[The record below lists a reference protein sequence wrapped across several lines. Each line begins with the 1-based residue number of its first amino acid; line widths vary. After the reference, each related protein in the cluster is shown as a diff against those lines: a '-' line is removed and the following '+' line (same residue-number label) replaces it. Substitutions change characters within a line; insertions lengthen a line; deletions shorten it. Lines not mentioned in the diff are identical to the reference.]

1 MKKLLLILLLLP
13 FIGIG
18 QNTWVNYQVQYDFY
32 APAESHFFMVSD
44 ANGDTAMFHQPTTPY
59 EFLDTT
65 IFINSGNYTV
75 SLVDSFGDGW
85 ISNQPAFFRM
95 RNLCQGLIINWD
107 PVLGS
112 FYLRDTTV
120 NILPCAPP
128 VYGCMDPNALNYDPL
143 ATIDDG
149 SCTYPPCNG
158 IINDTAW
165 QMCWGAQAAISWE
178 WETNNNTN
186 CAVIELHY
194 GSANGYNIT
203 IPGFWPSGGWSNFAI
218 GAGPGQMPPNWNEE
232 HYMVLEFINGTLSDT
247 MFFTPTACI
256 PGCTDPMQESYN
268 PWATTDDGSCSG
280 TTCDTATEYQ
290 ITMELTL
297 DNWPGE
303 TSWIMN
309 SGGIIDQAPQGTY
322 NFNDIGQTFTYT
334 FCIDQNIGFELI
346 LNDSYGDGMAG
357 GALNGNVVIYDCN
370 GDTIWNL
377 PDPNFGTVTYS
388 GPQNGVPCNTTPDIY
403 GCTDDDYVEYVD
415 SANVDDGSCLTLHT
429 YGCTDPA
436 AFNYNPNA
444 TIMDLVPDC
453 NYTLILEDDA
463 GDGWGNSY
471 LGVSQGQMLWNF
483 TMGPGSYAD
492 TFNLILDSDAP
503 VTIYY
508 FEIGGPQTPPEEVQ
522 FQTWHNSFKLVN
534 ANDIV
539 LLEEGTNPFANN
551 GQGALQAFDSP
562 FWYTYSAVPYCGDYC
577 IPTILGCMDS
587 TAFNYVDSANTDDGS
602 CIPVVLGCTNPLA
615 FNYDA
620 FANVDDSSCV
630 STIIGC
636 MDSLAFNYNPFANV
650 NDPAS
655 CVPVIYGC
663 MDDTMFNYNP
673 AANTPDTCIPVV
685 FGCTDALA
693 FNYDSLANTNNNSC
707 IPFIY
712 GCTNPAALNYNPLAN
727 TDDSTCI
734 GVVYG
739 CTDPTMWNYNQ
750 SANTDNGS
758 CIPFIYGCTDS
769 TMFNYDPLANTDNN
783 TCIPFIYGC
792 TNPIALNF
800 DQSANTDDF
809 SCILPIY
816 GCMDSTAFN
825 YDPLANIDNGS
836 CVPVILGCTNPIAL
850 NYDPNANT
858 DDFSCIL
865 PIYGCTDSTMFN
877 YDPLANVDNGTCIPY
892 IYGCTNPVALN
903 YDPNANTDD
912 FSCILP
918 IYGCTDS
925 TMFNYNPLANVDNG
939 SCIPFIY
946 GCTNPNSINYDP
958 MANTEDFS
966 CIPFVYGCTDST
978 ALNYD
983 SLANTDNGSCITAV
997 EGCMDANAFNY
1008 DAFANVNDSAS
1019 CLYDAQ
1025 CITGPGN
1032 PYWLND
1038 LCYAWVIEVDDYC
1051 CNNAWDNI
1059 CQLTYDHCNDN
1070 WSGPLPKRTDKN
1082 LIQVTD
1088 LLGRPVNKIKNQ
1100 LLFYRYN
1107 DGSVNRKIIIKK

>member
-1 MKKLLLILLLLP
+1 MKKILLLLLLP
-13 FIGIG
+13 FVTFS

-32 APAESHFFMVSD
+32 APSESHFFMVSD

-59 EFLDTT
+59 EYLDTT
-65 IFINSGNYTV
+65 IFINSGSYTV

-85 ISNQPAFFRM
+85 ISNQPAYFRM

-128 VYGCMDPNALNYDPL
+128 VYGCMAPNALNYDPL
-143 ATIDDG
+143 ATVDDG
-149 SCTYPPCNG
+149 SCTFPPCDG
-158 IINDTAW
+158 VTNDTAW

-186 CAVIELHY
+186 CGVVKLHY
-194 GSANGYNIT
+194 GAESGYNIT

-232 HYMVLEFINGTLSDT
+232 HYLVLEFVDSSFSDT

-268 PWATTDDGSCSG
+268 PWATTDDGSCAG

-290 ITMELTL
+290 ITMEITL

-309 SGGIIDQAPQGTY
+309 SGGIIDEAPQGTY

-357 GALNGNVVIYDCN
+357 GALDGNVVIYDCN

-388 GPQNGVPCNTTPDIY
+388 GPQNGVPCNTTPNIY

-436 AFNYNPNA
+436 AFNYDPNA
-444 TIMDLVPDC
+444 TIMDLIPDC

-508 FEIGGPQTPPEEVQ
+508 FEIGGPQTPPEEIQ
-522 FQTWHNSFKLVN
+522 FQTWHNSFKLIN
-534 ANDIV
+534 ANGIV
-539 LLEEGTNPFANN
+539 LLDEGSNPFANN
-551 GQGALQAFDSP
+551 GQGALQEFDSP
-562 FWYTYSAVPYCGDYC
+562 FWHTYSAVPYCGDYC
-577 IPTILGCMDS
+577 IPTVLGCMDS
-587 TAFNYVDSANTDDGS
+587 TAFNYADSANTDDGS

-630 STIIGC
+630 STIVGC
-636 MDSLAFNYNPFANV
+636 MDTTAFNYNPFANV

-663 MDDTMFNYNP
+663 MDDMMFNYNP
-673 AANTPDTCIPVV
+673 AANTPDTCIPVI

-693 FNYDSLANTNNNSC
+693 FNYDSLANTSNNSC
-707 IPFIY
+707 VPFIY
-712 GCTNPAALNYNPLAN
+712 GCTNPAALNYDPLAN
-727 TDDSTCI
+727 TNDSTCI
-734 GVVYG
+734 GIIYG
-739 CTDPTMWNYNQ
+739 CTDPTMYNYDPM
-750 SANTDNGS
+750 ANTDNGS

-769 TMFNYDPLANTDNN
+769 TMFNYDPLANTDNGSC
-783 TCIPFIYGC
+783 TPYVYGC
-792 TNPIALNF
+792 TNPIALN
-800 DQSANTDDF
+800 
-809 SCILPIY
+809 Y
-816 GCMDSTAFN
+816 
-825 YDPLANIDNGS
+825 
-836 CVPVILGCTNPIAL
+836 NPIA
-850 NYDPNANT
+850 
-858 DDFSCIL
+858 
-865 PIYGCTDSTMFN
+865 
-877 YDPLANVDNGTCIPY
+877 NV
-892 IYGCTNPVALN
+892 
-903 YDPNANTDD
+903 DD

-925 TMFNYNPLANVDNG
+925 TMFNYNPLANVDNN
-939 SCIPFIY
+939 SCIPYIY
-946 GCTNPNSINYDP
+946 GCTDPAALNYNPS
-958 MANTEDFS
+958 ANTEDFS
-966 CIPFVYGCTDST
+966 CIAYVYGCMDSL
-978 ALNYD
+978 ALNFD
-983 SLANTDNGSCITAV
+983 SLANTDNGSCIEIV
-997 EGCMDANAFNY
+997 MGCMDAEAYNY
-1008 DAFANVNDSAS
+1008 EPTANINDSLS
-1019 CLYDAQ
+1019 CRYSAG
-1025 CITGPGN
+1025 CVTGDSI

-1038 LCYAWVIEVDDYC
+1038 PCYAWVIDIDEYC
-1051 CNNAWDNI
+1051 CENEWDTV
-1059 CQLTYDHCNDN
+1059 CQATYNYCEGT
-1070 WSGPLPKRTDKN
+1070 WTGPMPIRGVEKI
-1082 LIQVTD
+1082 LISVTD
-1088 LLGRPVNKIKNQ
+1088 ILGRETKVIKNKV
-1100 LLFYRYN
+1100 LFFN
-1107 DGSVNRKIIIKK
+1107 FSDGTVQRKIIR

>member
-1 MKKLLLILLLLP
+1 MKNLILLLLLP
-13 FIGIG
+13 FVTFS

-44 ANGDTAMFHQPTTPY
+44 ANGDTAMFHQPTNPY

-65 IFINSGNYTV
+65 IYINSGSYTV

-85 ISNQPAFFRM
+85 ISNQPAYFKM

-112 FYLRDTTV
+112 FFLRDTTV

-128 VYGCMDPNALNYDPL
+128 VYGCMAPNALNYDSL
-143 ATIDDG
+143 ATVDDG
-149 SCTYPPCNG
+149 SCTFPPCDG
-158 IINDTAW
+158 VINDTAW

-186 CAVIELHY
+186 CGVVKLHY
-194 GSANGYNIT
+194 GAESGYNIT

-232 HYMVLEFINGTLSDT
+232 HYLVLEFVDSTFSDT

-268 PWATTDDGSCSG
+268 PWATTDDGSCAG

-290 ITMELTL
+290 ITMEITL

-309 SGGIIDQAPQGTY
+309 SGGVIDEAPQGTY

-388 GPQNGVPCNTTPDIY
+388 GPQNGVPCNTTPNIY

-436 AFNYNPNA
+436 AFNYDPNA
-444 TIMDLVPDC
+444 TIMDLIPDC

-492 TFNLILDSDAP
+492 TFNLILDSDVP
-503 VTIYY
+503 VIIYY
-508 FEIGGPQTPPEEVQ
+508 FEIGGPQTPPEEIQ
-522 FQTWHNSFKLVN
+522 FQTWHNSFKLIN
-534 ANDIV
+534 ANGVV
-539 LLEEGTNPFANN
+539 LLDEGSNPFANN
-551 GQGALQAFDSP
+551 GQGALQEFDSP
-562 FWYTYSAVPYCGDYC
+562 FWHTYSAVPYCGDYC
-577 IPTILGCMDS
+577 IPTVLGCMDS
-587 TAFNYVDSANTDDGS
+587 TAFNYADSANTDDGS

-630 STIIGC
+630 STIVGC
-636 MDSLAFNYNPFANV
+636 MDTTAFNYNPFANV

-663 MDDTMFNYNP
+663 MDDMMFNYNP
-673 AANTPDTCIPVV
+673 AANTPDTCIPVI

-693 FNYDSLANTNNNSC
+693 FNYDSLANTSNNSC

-712 GCTNPAALNYNPLAN
+712 GCTNPAALNYDPLAN

-734 GVVYG
+734 GVIYG
-739 CTDPTMWNYNQ
+739 CTDPTMYNYDIV
-750 SANTDNGS
+750 ANTDNGS

-783 TCIPFIYGC
+783 
-792 TNPIALNF
+792 
-800 DQSANTDDF
+800 
-809 SCILPIY
+809 
-816 GCMDSTAFN
+816 
-825 YDPLANIDNGS
+825 S
-836 CVPVILGCTNPIAL
+836 CVP
-850 NYDPNANT
+850 
-858 DDFSCIL
+858 F
-865 PIYGCTDSTMFN
+865 
-877 YDPLANVDNGTCIPY
+877 

-903 YDPNANTDD
+903 FDPTANTED
-912 FSCILP
+912 FSCVLP

-925 TMFNYNPLANVDNG
+925 TMFNYNPLANVDNN
-939 SCIPFIY
+939 SCIPYIY
-946 GCTNPNSINYDP
+946 GCTDPAALNYNPS
-958 MANTEDFS
+958 ANTEDFS
-966 CIPFVYGCTDST
+966 CIAYVYGCMDSL
-978 ALNYD
+978 ALNFD
-983 SLANTDNGSCITAV
+983 PLANTDNGSCIEIV
-997 EGCMDANAFNY
+997 MGCMDSEAYNYEPTANI
-1008 DAFANVNDSAS
+1008 NDSLS
-1019 CLYDAQ
+1019 CRYSAG
-1025 CITGPGN
+1025 CITGDSI

-1038 LCYAWVIEVDDYC
+1038 PCYAWVIDIDEYC
-1051 CNNAWDNI
+1051 CENEWDTV
-1059 CQLTYDHCNDN
+1059 CQATYNYCEGT
-1070 WSGPLPKRTDKN
+1070 WTGPLPTRLQTEKK
-1082 LIQVTD
+1082 LVAVTD
-1088 LLGRPVNKIKNQ
+1088 LLGRETKIIKNKL
-1100 LLFYRYN
+1100 LLFIYS
-1107 DGSVNRKIIIKK
+1107 DGSVIRKLIKK

>member
-1 MKKLLLILLLLP
+1 MKNLILLLLLP
-13 FIGIG
+13 FVTFS

-32 APAESHFFMVSD
+32 APSESHFFMVSD
-44 ANGDTAMFHQPTTPY
+44 ANGDTAMFHQPTNPY

-65 IFINSGNYTV
+65 IYINSGSYTV

-85 ISNQPAFFRM
+85 ISNQPAYFRM

-128 VYGCMDPNALNYDPL
+128 VYGCMAPNALNYDPL

-149 SCTYPPCNG
+149 SCTFPPCGG

-186 CAVIELHY
+186 CGVIKLHY
-194 GSANGYNIT
+194 GAESGYNAT
-203 IPGFWPSGGWSNFAI
+203 YSGFWPSGGWSNFAI

-232 HYMVLEFINGTLSDT
+232 HYLVLEFVDSSFSDT

-268 PWATTDDGSCSG
+268 PWATTDDGSCAG

-290 ITMELTL
+290 ITMEITL

-309 SGGIIDQAPQGTY
+309 SGGIIDEAPQGTY

-357 GALNGNVVIYDCN
+357 GALDGNVVIYDCN

-377 PDPNFGTVTYS
+377 PDPAFGNVTYS
-388 GPQNGVPCNTTPDIY
+388 GPQNGVPCNTTPNIY

-436 AFNYNPNA
+436 AFNYDPNA
-444 TIMDLVPDC
+444 TIMDLIPDC

-508 FEIGGPQTPPEEVQ
+508 FEIGGPQTPPEEIQ
-522 FQTWHNSFKLVN
+522 FQTWHNSFKLIN
-534 ANDIV
+534 ANGIV
-539 LLEEGTNPFANN
+539 LLDEGSNPFANN
-551 GQGALQAFDSP
+551 GQGALQEFDSP

-577 IPTILGCMDS
+577 IPTVLGCMDS
-587 TAFNYVDSANTDDGS
+587 TAFNYADSANTDDGS

-630 STIIGC
+630 STIVGC
-636 MDSLAFNYNPFANV
+636 MDSLAFNYNAFANV

-663 MDDTMFNYNP
+663 MDDMMFNYNP

-693 FNYDSLANTNNNSC
+693 FNYDSLANTSNNSC

-712 GCTNPAALNYNPLAN
+712 GCTNPAALNYDPLAN

-734 GVVYG
+734 GVIYG
-739 CTDPTMWNYNQ
+739 CTDPTMYNYDPV
-750 SANTDNGS
+750 ANTDNGS

-769 TMFNYDPLANTDNN
+769 TMFNYDPLANTDNGSC
-783 TCIPFIYGC
+783 TPYVYGC
-792 TNPIALNF
+792 TNPIALN
-800 DQSANTDDF
+800 
-809 SCILPIY
+809 Y
-816 GCMDSTAFN
+816 
-825 YDPLANIDNGS
+825 
-836 CVPVILGCTNPIAL
+836 NPIA
-850 NYDPNANT
+850 
-858 DDFSCIL
+858 
-865 PIYGCTDSTMFN
+865 
-877 YDPLANVDNGTCIPY
+877 NV
-892 IYGCTNPVALN
+892 
-903 YDPNANTDD
+903 DD

-925 TMFNYNPLANVDNG
+925 TMFNYNPLANVDNN
-939 SCIPFIY
+939 SCIPYIY
-946 GCTNPNSINYDP
+946 GCTDPAALNYNPS
-958 MANTEDFS
+958 ANTENFS
-966 CIPFVYGCTDST
+966 CIAYVYGCMDSL
-978 ALNYD
+978 ALNFD
-983 SLANTDNGSCITAV
+983 PLANTDNGSCIEIV
-997 EGCMDANAFNY
+997 MGCMDAEAYNY
-1008 DAFANVNDSAS
+1008 EPTANINDSLS
-1019 CLYDAQ
+1019 CRYSAG
-1025 CITGPGN
+1025 CITGDSI

-1038 LCYAWVIEVDDYC
+1038 PCYAWVIDIDEYC
-1051 CNNAWDNI
+1051 CEVAWDTI
-1059 CQLTYDHCNDN
+1059 CQATYNYCEGA
-1070 WSGPLPKRTDKN
+1070 WVGPLPIRGVEKQ
-1082 LIQVTD
+1082 LIAVTD
-1088 LLGRPVNKIKNQ
+1088 ILGRPAKKGQSGVLIYIYSDGTTKRF
-1100 LLFYRYN
+1100 LRN
-1107 DGSVNRKIIIKK
+1107 DK

>member
-1 MKKLLLILLLLP
+1 MKKILLLLLLP
-13 FIGIG
+13 FVTFS

-32 APAESHFFMVSD
+32 APSESHFFMVSD
-44 ANGDTAMFHQPTTPY
+44 ANGDTAMFHQPTNPY

-65 IFINSGNYTV
+65 IYINSGSYTV

-85 ISNQPAFFRM
+85 ISNQPAYFRM

-128 VYGCMDPNALNYDPL
+128 VYGCMAPNALNYDPL

-149 SCTYPPCNG
+149 SCTFPPCDG

-186 CAVIELHY
+186 CGVIKLHY
-194 GSANGYNIT
+194 GAESGYNAT
-203 IPGFWPSGGWSNFAI
+203 YSGFWPSGGWSNFAI

-232 HYMVLEFINGTLSDT
+232 HYLVLEFVDSTFSDT

-268 PWATTDDGSCSG
+268 PWATTDDGSCAG
-280 TTCDTATEYQ
+280 TTCDTATQYQ
-290 ITMELTL
+290 ITMEITL
-297 DNWPGE
+297 DNWPNE

-309 SGGIIDQAPQGTY
+309 SGGIIDEAPQGTY

-357 GALNGNVVIYDCN
+357 GALDGNVVIYDCN
-370 GDTIWNL
+370 GDTIWML
-377 PDPNFGTVTYS
+377 PDPAFGNVTYS

-436 AFNYNPNA
+436 AFNYDPNA
-444 TIMDLVPDC
+444 TIMDLIPDC

-492 TFNLILDSDAP
+492 TFNLILDTDLP

-508 FEIGGPQTPPEEVQ
+508 FEVGGPQTPPEEVQ
-522 FQTWHNSFKLVN
+522 FQTWHNSFKLIN
-534 ANDIV
+534 ANGIV

-551 GQGALQAFDSP
+551 GQGALQEFDSP
-562 FWYTYSAVPYCGDYC
+562 FWHTYSAVPYCGDYC
-577 IPTILGCMDS
+577 IPTVLGCMDS
-587 TAFNYVDSANTDDGS
+587 TAFNYADSANTDDGG

-630 STIIGC
+630 STIVGC
-636 MDSLAFNYNPFANV
+636 MDSLAFNYNAFANV

-655 CVPVIYGC
+655 CIPFIYGC
-663 MDDTMFNYNP
+663 TDDTMYNYSP
-673 AANTPDTCIPVV
+673 AANTDDGSCIPVI
-685 FGCTDALA
+685 FGCTDPNAL
-693 FNYDSLANTNNNSC
+693 NYDSLANTNNNSC
-707 IPFIY
+707 I
-712 GCTNPAALNYNPLAN
+712 
-727 TDDSTCI
+727 

-739 CTDPTMWNYNQ
+739 CTDPQAFNYDPLANVDDSSCIAIVYGCTDPTMFNYNQ
-750 SANTDNGS
+750 LANVDNGS
-758 CIPFIYGCTDS
+758 CVEFVYGCMDSTQFNYNPLANATNNSIPCIPFIYGCTDPS
-769 TMFNYDPLANTDNN
+769 
-783 TCIPFIYGC
+783 
-792 TNPIALNF
+792 
-800 DQSANTDDF
+800 
-809 SCILPIY
+809 
-816 GCMDSTAFN
+816 AFN
-825 YDPLANIDNGS
+825 YEPS
-836 CVPVILGCTNPIAL
+836 
-850 NYDPNANT
+850 
-858 DDFSCIL
+858 
-865 PIYGCTDSTMFN
+865 
-877 YDPLANVDNGTCIPY
+877 
-892 IYGCTNPVALN
+892 
-903 YDPNANTDD
+903 
-912 FSCILP
+912 
-918 IYGCTDS
+918 
-925 TMFNYNPLANVDNG
+925 
-939 SCIPFIY
+939 
-946 GCTNPNSINYDP
+946 
-958 MANTEDFS
+958 ANTEDFS
-966 CIPFVYGCTDST
+966 CIAFVYGCMDSL
-978 ALNYD
+978 ALNFD
-983 SLANTDNGSCITAV
+983 PLANTDNGSCIEV
-997 EGCMDANAFNY
+997 VMGCMDSEAYNYEPTANI
-1008 DAFANVNDSAS
+1008 NDSLS
-1019 CLYDAQ
+1019 CRYSAG
-1025 CITGPGN
+1025 CVTGDSI

-1038 LCYAWVIEVDDYC
+1038 LCYAWVIDIDEYC
-1051 CNNAWDNI
+1051 CENEWDTV
-1059 CQLTYDHCNDN
+1059 CQATYNYCEGT
-1070 WSGPLPKRTDKN
+1070 WTGPMPIRGVEKILMS
-1082 LIQVTD
+1082 VTD
-1088 LLGRPVNKIKNQ
+1088 ILGRETKVIKNKV
-1100 LLFYRYN
+1100 LFFN
-1107 DGSVNRKIIIKK
+1107 FSDGTVQRKIIR

>member
-1 MKKLLLILLLLP
+1 MRKLLLILLLLP
-13 FIGIG
+13 FIGLG

-32 APAESHFFMVSD
+32 APAEAHFFMVSD

-65 IFINSGNYTV
+65 IFINSGSYTV
-75 SLVDSFGDGW
+75 SLIDSFGDGW
-85 ISNQPAFFRM
+85 ISNQPAFFKM

-128 VYGCMDPNALNYDPL
+128 VYGCMDSNALNYDSL

-165 QMCWGAQAAISWE
+165 QMCWGSQAAISWE
-178 WETNNNTN
+178 WETANNTN

-232 HYMVLEFINGTLSDT
+232 HYMVLEFVDGTLSDT
-247 MFFTPTACI
+247 MFFTPYACI
-256 PGCTDPMQESYN
+256 PGCTDPTQQSYN
-268 PWATTDDGSCSG
+268 PWATIDDGSCAG

-290 ITMELTL
+290 ITMEITL
-297 DNWPGE
+297 DNWPNE

-334 FCIDQNIGFELI
+334 FCVDQNIGFELI
-346 LNDSYGDGMAG
+346 LSDSYGDGLAG
-357 GALNGNVVIYDCN
+357 STSGGSLDGNVVIYDCN
-370 GDTIWNL
+370 GDTIWSL
-377 PDPNFGTVTYS
+377 PDPNFGNVTYS

-429 YGCTDPA
+429 YGCTDSA

-483 TMGPGSYAD
+483 TMGPGAYAD
-492 TFNLILDSDAP
+492 TFNLILDSDQP

-522 FQTWHNSFKLVN
+522 FQTWHNSFKLIN

-551 GQGALQAFDSP
+551 GQGALQAFDGP
-562 FWYTYSAVPYCGDYC
+562 FWHTYSAVPYCGDYC

-587 TAFNYVDSANTDDGS
+587 TALNYADSANVDNGTCIPIILGCMNPLAFNYDSLATVDDSSCVTTIVGCMDSLAFNYNALANVNDSASCVPVILGCMDNTMFNYSSSANTDDGSCIPFVYGCMDAFAFNYDSLANTDDGSCVPVILGCMDITAFNYNSNANTDDGS
-602 CIPVVLGCTNPLA
+602 CIPVV
-615 FNYDA
+615 
-620 FANVDDSSCV
+620 
-630 STIIGC
+630 
-636 MDSLAFNYNPFANV
+636 
-650 NDPAS
+650 
-655 CVPVIYGC
+655 YGC
-663 MDDTMFNYNP
+663 M
-673 AANTPDTCIPVV
+673 
-685 FGCTDALA
+685 
-693 FNYDSLANTNNNSC
+693 
-707 IPFIY
+707 
-712 GCTNPAALNYNPLAN
+712 
-727 TDDSTCI
+727 
-734 GVVYG
+734 
-739 CTDPTMWNYNQ
+739 DPTMWNYNQ
-750 SANTDNGS
+750 
-758 CIPFIYGCTDS
+758 
-769 TMFNYDPLANTDNN
+769 LANTDNN
-783 TCIPFIYGC
+783 SCIPF
-792 TNPIALNF
+792 
-800 DQSANTDDF
+800 
-809 SCILPIY
+809 IY

-825 YDPLANIDNGS
+825 YDPS
-836 CVPVILGCTNPIAL
+836 
-850 NYDPNANT
+850 ANT
-858 DDFSCIL
+858 DNGGCISIIL
-865 PIYGCTDSTMFN
+865 
-877 YDPLANVDNGTCIPY
+877 
-892 IYGCTNPVALN
+892 GCTNPVALN
-903 YDPNANTDD
+903 YNPNANTDD

-946 GCTNPNSINYDP
+946 GCTNPNSINYNP

-966 CIPFVYGCTDST
+966 CIPFIYGCTDSL
-978 ALNYD
+978 AINFD
-983 SLANTDNGSCITAV
+983 SLANTDNGSCIEAIV
-997 EGCMDANAFNY
+997 GCMDANAFNY
-1008 DAFANVNDSAS
+1008 NPFANVILGHDSLG
-1019 CLYDAQ
+1019 CLYAADW
-1025 CITGPGN
+1025 CINGSGN
-1032 PYWLND
+1032 PFFLND
-1038 LCYAWVIEVDDYC
+1038 ECYAWVIEVDEYC
-1051 CNNAWDNI
+1051 CENEWDDI
-1059 CQLTYDHCNDN
+1059 CQLTYNHCSAN
-1070 WSGPLPKRTDKN
+1070 WSGPLPKRGDKN

-1088 LLGRPVNKIKNQ
+1088 LLGRPVTEIKNQ

>member
-1 MKKLLLILLLLP
+1 MRKLLLILLLLP
-13 FIGIG
+13 FIGLG

-44 ANGDTAMFHQPTTPY
+44 ANGDTAMFHQPTTSY

-65 IFINSGNYTV
+65 IFINSGSYTV

-128 VYGCMDPNALNYDPL
+128 VYGCMDPNALNFDPL

-186 CAVIELHY
+186 CAVIQLHY

-232 HYMVLEFINGTLSDT
+232 HYMVLEFADGSFADT
-247 MFFTPTACI
+247 MFFTPTTCI
-256 PGCTDPMQESYN
+256 PGCTDPTQQSYN
-268 PWATTDDGSCSG
+268 PWATTDDGSCAG

-290 ITMELTL
+290 ITMEITL

-357 GALNGNVVIYDCN
+357 GALDGNVVIYDCN

-377 PDPNFGTVTYS
+377 PNPNFGNVTYS
-388 GPQNGVPCNTTPDIY
+388 GLQNGVPCNTTPDIY

-444 TIMDLVPDC
+444 TIMDLIPDC
-453 NYTLILEDDA
+453 NYTLILEDGA

-471 LGVSQGQMLWNF
+471 LGIVQGQMLWNF

-503 VTIYY
+503 VTVYY

-522 FQTWHNSFKLVN
+522 FQTWHNSFKLIN

-551 GQGALQAFDSP
+551 GQGALQAFDGP
-562 FWYTYSAVPYCGDYC
+562 FWHTYSAVPYCGDYC
-577 IPTILGCMDS
+577 ISTILGCMDS
-587 TAFNYVDSANTDDGS
+587 TALNYADSANVDNGTCIPIILGCMNPLAFNYDSLATVDDSSCVTTIVGCMDSLAFNYNALANVNDSASCVPVILGCMDNTMFNYSSSANTDDGSCIPFVYGCMDAFAFNYDSLANTDDGSCVPVILGCMDITAFNYNSNANTDDGS
-602 CIPVVLGCTNPLA
+602 CIPVV
-615 FNYDA
+615 
-620 FANVDDSSCV
+620 
-630 STIIGC
+630 
-636 MDSLAFNYNPFANV
+636 
-650 NDPAS
+650 
-655 CVPVIYGC
+655 YGC
-663 MDDTMFNYNP
+663 M
-673 AANTPDTCIPVV
+673 
-685 FGCTDALA
+685 
-693 FNYDSLANTNNNSC
+693 
-707 IPFIY
+707 
-712 GCTNPAALNYNPLAN
+712 
-727 TDDSTCI
+727 
-734 GVVYG
+734 
-739 CTDPTMWNYNQ
+739 DPTMWNYNQ
-750 SANTDNGS
+750 
-758 CIPFIYGCTDS
+758 
-769 TMFNYDPLANTDNN
+769 LANTDNN
-783 TCIPFIYGC
+783 SCIPF
-792 TNPIALNF
+792 
-800 DQSANTDDF
+800 
-809 SCILPIY
+809 IY

-825 YDPLANIDNGS
+825 YDPS
-836 CVPVILGCTNPIAL
+836 
-850 NYDPNANT
+850 ANT
-858 DDFSCIL
+858 DNGGCISIIL
-865 PIYGCTDSTMFN
+865 
-877 YDPLANVDNGTCIPY
+877 
-892 IYGCTNPVALN
+892 GCTNPVALN
-903 YDPNANTDD
+903 YNPNANTDD

-946 GCTNPNSINYDP
+946 GCTNPNSINYNP

-966 CIPFVYGCTDST
+966 CIPFIYGCTDSL
-978 ALNYD
+978 AINFD
-983 SLANTDNGSCITAV
+983 SLANTDNGSCIEAIV
-997 EGCMDANAFNY
+997 GCMDANAFNY
-1008 DAFANVNDSAS
+1008 NPFANVILGHDSLG
-1019 CLYDAQ
+1019 CLYAADW
-1025 CITGPGN
+1025 CINGSGN
-1032 PYWLND
+1032 PFFLND
-1038 LCYAWVIEVDDYC
+1038 ECYAWVIEVDEYC
-1051 CNNAWDNI
+1051 CENEWDDI
-1059 CQLTYDHCNDN
+1059 CQLTYNHCSAN
-1070 WSGPLPKRTDKN
+1070 WSGPLPKRGDKN

-1088 LLGRPVNKIKNQ
+1088 LLGRPVTEIKNQ